1 MEVIDSHWLDI
12 KLKVEYTDLVIEE
25 KFFLEQEAR
34 GCTVR
39 SVSGLLPNR
48 SKNRYTG
55 YRPLDST
62 RVVLNELP
70 GIDCSDYINAS
81 YISGELPESQ
91 GFYIACQAPLDS
103 TTTDF
108 WRMIW
113 EQNCGV
119 IVMVTD
125 LEEDKV
131 TQYWPEE
138 GEVARYGQYLVCQ
151 KKNFQLGDIE
161 VRSLLIKDNNNGGTE
176 DTREIIH
183 LQYRDWPDF
192 GVPQTTKPIRDLL
205 CLSSKF
211 KQRAATVYNLAGPMV
226 VHCSAGVGRTGA
238 FIAAHITLEKL
249 KNNLP
254 VNIQETVRRLRAQ
267 RQGMIRTQEQYSLV
281 YSVMFDV
288 LNNRKGLTSSGGKS
302 LVSSGEIPV
311 DDGTES
317 D

>member
-1 MEVIDSHWLDI
+1 MEVVDSDWLDI
-12 KLKVEYTDLVIEE
+12 KLKVEFTDLVIEE

-34 GCTVR
+34 GYSVR
-39 SVSGLLPNR
+39 SVSGLLQNKF
-48 SKNRYTG
+48 KNRYTG

-62 RVVLNELP
+62 RVVLSELP
-70 GIDCSDYINAS
+70 GIEGSDYINAS
-81 YISGELPESQ
+81 YISGELPETYHY
-91 GFYIACQAPLDS
+91 YIACQAPLES
-103 TTTDF
+103 TTSDF

-113 EQNCGV
+113 EQKCGV

-125 LEEDKV
+125 VEEDKA

-151 KKNFQLGDIE
+151 KKNFQMGDIQ
-161 VRSLLIKDNNNGGTE
+161 VRSLLVKEDSFGNE

-192 GVPQTTKPIRDLL
+192 GVPQTTKPLKELL
-205 CLSSKF
+205 SLSSKF
-211 KQRAATVYNLAGPMV
+211 KQRAAAVYNLVGPMV
-226 VHCSAGVGRTGA
+226 VHCSAGVGRTGV

-254 VNIQETVRRLRAQ
+254 VNIQETVRRLRSQ

-281 YSVMFDV
+281 YSIMFDV
-288 LNNRKGLTSSGGKS
+288 LSHRKPSTSGKC
-302 LVSSGEIPV
+302 LVSSGEMNV
-311 DDGTES
+311 EEGAES
-317 D
+317 E